1 MKITSHP
8 SPNFGER
15 RLGATPDLIVL
26 HFTAMTSVKA
36 AIARL
41 CDPEIEVSSH
51 YLVSPSGKVIQL
63 VDEAQRAWHAGAGSW
78 GECREVNSRS
88 IGIELANDGHS
99 AFPADQMKI
108 LEKLLGAVMDRWN
121 IPPERVIGHSDM
133 APGRKTDPGPR
144 FDWQRLAHRGLS
156 VWPRNVDI
164 APPGDALAD
173 EFQHFAAAFGYA
185 PDAAPAA
192 VLSAFRQRF
201 RPQAEGALEPTD
213 VALIRDLATRFPVDR
228 TALNA

>member
-26 HFTAMTSVKA
+26 HYTAMASAKA

-41 CDPEIEVSSH
+41 CDPEFEISAH
-51 YLVSPSGKVIQL
+51 YLVSATGNVIQL

-78 GECREVNSRS
+78 GECNEVNSRS
-88 IGIELANDGHS
+88 IGIELANDGYS
-99 AFPADQMKI
+99 AFPAAQMKT
-108 LEKLLGAVMDRWN
+108 LEKLLGAVMDRWR

-133 APGRKTDPGPR
+133 APGRKSDPGPQ

-156 VWPRNVDI
+156 VWPHSKDI
-164 APPGDALAD
+164 VPPSDGRAD
-173 EFQHFAAAFGYA
+173 EFRRFAAAFGYTSNSA
-185 PDAAPAA
+185 SDG
-192 VLSAFRQRF
+192 VFVAFRQRF
-201 RPQAEGALEPTD
+201 RPQAEGALEATD
-213 VALIRDLATRFPVDR
+213 VALIRDLAMRYPVDQ
-228 TALNA
+228 TAPNP

>member
-1 MKITSHP
+1 MKITSNP
-8 SPNFGER
+8 SPNFGVR

-36 AIARL
+36 AMARL
-41 CDPEIEVSSH
+41 CDPEIEVSAH
-51 YLVSPSGKVIQL
+51 YLVSPSGDVIQL
-63 VDEAQRAWHAGAGSW
+63 VDELHRAWHAGAGSW

-88 IGIELANDGHS
+88 IGVELANDGHS
-99 AFPADQMKI
+99 AFPAAQMKI

-133 APGRKTDPGPR
+133 AQGRKRDPGLR

-173 EFQHFAAAFGYA
+173 EFQHFAAAFGYG
-185 PDAAPAA
+185 PDSAPAA

-201 RPQAEGALEPTD
+201 RPQAVGALGLTD
-213 VALIRDLATRFPVDR
+213 VVLIRDLATRFPVDR
-228 TALNA
+228 TALSA

>member
-1 MKITSHP
+1 MKITLHP

-51 YLVSPSGKVIQL
+51 YLVSPSGNVIQL

-133 APGRKTDPGPR
+133 APGRKRDPGLR

-164 APPGDALAD
+164 APHGDALAD

-185 PDAAPAA
+185 QDAAPDT

-201 RPQAEGALEPTD
+201 RPQAAGALEPTD